1 VTVVDG
7 AVDDAGEVVHEAVP
21 GTGPGQDGVG
31 PPTTVVG
38 HVSETSAVVPKAARQ
53 GSETRGIGSPRVR
66 RIPATRGWVHC
77 CTFQCTSNHT

>member
-1 VTVVDG
+1 MTVVDG

-53 GSETRGIGSPRVR
+53 GSEAR
-66 RIPATRGWVHC
+66 RIGGPRIRWIPTPRRW
-77 CTFQCTSNHT
+77 